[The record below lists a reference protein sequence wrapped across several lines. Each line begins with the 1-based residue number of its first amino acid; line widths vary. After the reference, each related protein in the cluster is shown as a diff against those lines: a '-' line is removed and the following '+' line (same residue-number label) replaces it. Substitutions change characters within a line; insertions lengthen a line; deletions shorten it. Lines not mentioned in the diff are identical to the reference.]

1 MIRSCQIGNYQQQLS
16 KILELMGTHTHSINI
31 RQRLMKHVTVYSRSG
46 CHLCEIAIDRINS
59 VKKDYEFSLEIFL
72 IDNNNELEKEFGEQV
87 PVIMID
93 NTIHDYWRVD
103 LERFTKAIKS

>member
-1 MIRSCQIGNYQQQLS
+1 
-16 KILELMGTHTHSINI
+16 
-31 RQRLMKHVTVYSRSG
+31 MKHVTVYSRSG

-59 VKKDYEFSLEIFL
+59 VKKDYEFSLEISL